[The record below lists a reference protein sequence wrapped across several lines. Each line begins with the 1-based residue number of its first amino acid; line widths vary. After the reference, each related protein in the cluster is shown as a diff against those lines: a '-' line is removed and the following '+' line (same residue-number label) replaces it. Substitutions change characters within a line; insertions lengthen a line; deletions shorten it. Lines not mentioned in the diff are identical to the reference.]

1 MPAYAGFNLVK
12 GKIMQKLNGQY
23 QGSQL
28 PQHIQQRIE
37 TIYRRKP
44 SEVLNS
50 KFEFND
56 GVLIDTNLD

>member
-1 MPAYAGFNLVK
+1 MD
-12 GKIMQKLNGQY
+12 KLNGTF
-23 QGSQL
+23 QGNQL
-28 PQHIQQRIE
+28 PHHIQQRIE

-44 SEVLNS
+44 SEVLNR